1 MRKYRDSLDCRNVS
15 TSGAKMYGY
24 SNSPSLSGKKDFSP
38 ISKFLVFL
46 WKFFFFEFHYLM

>member
-46 WKFFFFEFHYLM
+46 WKFFFFEFHYL